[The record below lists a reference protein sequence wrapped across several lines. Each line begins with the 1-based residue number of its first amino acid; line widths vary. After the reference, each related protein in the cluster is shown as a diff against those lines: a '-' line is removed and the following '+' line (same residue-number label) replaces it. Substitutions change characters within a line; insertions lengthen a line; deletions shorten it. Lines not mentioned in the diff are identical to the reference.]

1 MDGTKI
7 NLSDP
12 SGETVD
18 SGAKAVG
25 AMGKLC
31 SPVWPGQSAHLLCTL
46 VSSAVLLYDSNG
58 SEHVQRWF
66 ETKQEGRLS

>member
-1 MDGTKI
+1 MEGMKI

-31 SPVWPGQSAHLLCTL
+31 WPMWPGQSAHLLCTL
-46 VSSAVLLYDSNG
+46 ASSAVLLYGSNG
-58 SEHVQRWF
+58 SKHVQRRF